1 MASNIKYISEF
12 FPKVEYTN
20 DDFFKEFPQLEKQKK
35 SLEKIGVEKRHIIS
49 KSETSL
55 DLAINAAKKLLE
67 EHPIKPNDI
76 DFIIFCSLEFDYA
89 LPSTAA
95 VFQDKLGLSKN
106 IGAIDLVSSCTGF
119 IHSLSVAKGLM
130 ETNEHKNILML
141 FPSSLTKEFHQKDY
155 NSKFIFGD
163 GATAVLLDN
172 KKENSIG
179 QFVFGTDG
187 SRKDYI
193 IIKDGRGRNPI
204 NKSSYTEN
212 INEYGNVSCN
222 ANFYMNGTGVFL
234 FGIKTIP
241 KLIEEIL
248 FKNDKTI
255 DEIDYF
261 VLHQANEF
269 LLDSIRKKAN
279 IPKEKFIIHLKD
291 TGNTVAST
299 IPLALNSLM
308 KKDKNLSGKSVLIAA
323 FGTGLTWGGTIVKF

>member
-1 MASNIKYISEF
+1 MATSIKYISEF
-12 FPKVEYTN
+12 FPEEKYTN

-35 SLEKIGVEKRHIIS
+35 SLEKIGVENRHIIS

-55 DLAINAAKKLLE
+55 DLAIKAAKKLFK
-67 EHPIKPNDI
+67 EHPVQPNDI
-76 DFIIFCSLEFDYA
+76 DFIIFCSLEFEYT

-106 IGAIDLVSSCTGF
+106 IGAIDIVSSCTGF

-130 ETNEHKNILML
+130 DTNGHQNILML
-141 FPSSLTKEFHQKDY
+141 FPSSLTKEFHPKDY

-163 GATAVLLDN
+163 GASAVLLKN
-172 KKENSIG
+172 EKENSIG

-204 NKSSYTEN
+204 NESSYTNN

-222 ANFYMNGTGVFL
+222 ANFFMNGTGVFL

-241 KLIEEIL
+241 QLINDIL
-248 FKNDKTI
+248 TKNNKTH

-269 LLDSIRKKAN
+269 LLESIRKKSN

-308 KKDKNLSGKSVLIAA
+308 KKGESLSEKTVLIAA
-323 FGTGLTWGGTIVKF
+323 FGTGLTWGGTIVKL